1 MLLHVRVGSLA
12 LEVRRHHLG
21 VHGVPRRRAVLD
33 GLGLVLAA
41 IEVYGA
47 LVLVRAAVLAECQRR
62 CLGWCETRYLRRYSA

>member
-1 MLLHVRVGSLA
+1 MLLHVRVGGA

-21 VHGVPRRRAVLD
+21 VHGVPRGGAVLD

-47 LVLVRAAVLAECQRR
+47 LVLVGAAVLEKVS
-62 CLGWCETRYLRRYSA
+62 ETMSWMVRGAGLTYV